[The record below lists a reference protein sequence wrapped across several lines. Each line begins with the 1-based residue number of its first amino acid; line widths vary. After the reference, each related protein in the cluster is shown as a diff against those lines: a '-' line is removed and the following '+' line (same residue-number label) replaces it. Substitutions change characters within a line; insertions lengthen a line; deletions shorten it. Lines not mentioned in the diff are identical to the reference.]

1 VTVNVTWYYCSGNH
15 CGLHG
20 GGGPEDGLD
29 AVAAAAG
36 GGLPELRQR
45 LLDVVD
51 ALQRHVRPWHQR
63 RAPHLHAKVTMHGG
77 LPVVSISCRLQNA
90 RTNDAGRRNRENA
103 HDDGAETGGL
113 PCGDVARA
121 VVKEHLRR
129 CEGYIYVREWWVGS
143 GSVES
148 RWRMEMKMQASKRAL
163 WFGCGPTDV
172 LVPVCYRPYR
182 SLGVELGD
190 LDDGFHGRQRGLAQ
204 DRPSTATTVLLGL
217 GWWSR
222 VEGLEADDPLE
233 AVLEAELLQ
242 DSGRVGLVGV
252 GEDLHIHVVAR
263 PCLLMETNK
272 RTNNEMKRKELWH
285 GSLTIFLCGRES
297 SSCLSTGSGFTFSY
311 GSVPC
316 TQAWKSS

>member
-1 VTVNVTWYYCSGNH
+1 MTVNVTWYYCSGNH

-63 RAPHLHAKVTMHGG
+63 RAPH
-77 LPVVSISCRLQNA
+77 
-90 RTNDAGRRNRENA
+90 
-103 HDDGAETGGL
+103 DDGAETGGL

-121 VVKEHLRR
+121 VVKEH
-129 CEGYIYVREWWVGS
+129 
-143 GSVES
+143 
-148 RWRMEMKMQASKRAL
+148 
-163 WFGCGPTDV
+163 
-172 LVPVCYRPYR
+172 R

-204 DRPSTATTVLLGL
+204 DRPSTATVLLGL
-217 GWWSR
+217 GWWWR
-222 VEGLEADDPLE
+222 VQCLEADDPLE

-252 GEDLHIHVVAR
+252 GEDDLPLRQGKQQLPKHRVRLHLLVRQRPVHAGVEVVVVETVPQNLEAGHCGPILPVQVQAHPGDLALLDPQLVKHV
-263 PCLLMETNK
+263 LLYV
-272 RTNNEMKRKELWH
+272 LAA
-285 GSLTIFLCGRES
+285 C
-297 SSCLSTGSGFTFSY
+297 
-311 GSVPC
+311 
-316 TQAWKSS
+316 